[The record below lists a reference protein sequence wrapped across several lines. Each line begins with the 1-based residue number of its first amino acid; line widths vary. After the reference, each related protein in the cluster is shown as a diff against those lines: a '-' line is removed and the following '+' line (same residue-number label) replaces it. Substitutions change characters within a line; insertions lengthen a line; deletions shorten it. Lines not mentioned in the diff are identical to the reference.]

1 MTSRLI
7 PSDADIR
14 ACWRNVARLKAAA
27 GDRAGAKHARWVA
40 ANWRTTHVTK
50 RPEQM

>member
-14 ACWRNVARLKAAA
+14 ACWRNTAKLQKVAGKIAE
-27 GDRAGAKHARWVA
+27 AKHSRWVA
-40 ANWRTTHVTK
+40 ANFRTVFPTK
-50 RPEQM
+50 RPEEL

>member
-1 MTSRLI
+1 VTSRLI

-14 ACWRNVARLKAAA
+14 ACWRNVAKLRTAA

-40 ANWRTTHVTK
+40 ANWRTAYPTK
-50 RPEQM
+50 RPELM